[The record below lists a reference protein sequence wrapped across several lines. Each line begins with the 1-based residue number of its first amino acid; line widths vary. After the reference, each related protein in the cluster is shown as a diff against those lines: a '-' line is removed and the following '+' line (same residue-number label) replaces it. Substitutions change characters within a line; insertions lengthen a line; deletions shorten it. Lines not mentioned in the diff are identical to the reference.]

1 MEVLGIA
8 LQLVSSG
15 SASLG
20 YILQKAHHV
29 QNGLIADAA
38 KRTPV
43 HRSWRWLSGLLCMV
57 VSAGAAVGS
66 APLLNASVQAT
77 LGAATIVF
85 NGVLAWLILGDELLV
100 LDAIAI
106 LVIVLG
112 TVVAMAG
119 AEPSASYTFEQ
130 TLALLEDPLVYAFVG
145 ITWPLAALGVY
156 AVEKTAAQPRES
168 WVPAQATFMSIV
180 PPVLGGFCNNH
191 VLYAVKVVTTAIAG
205 GEWAAFRSAT
215 MYLYIAVQTA
225 AVVGQVRWLNT
236 GLLFFPPS
244 AIVPVFQVT
253 IILGGSLAGIVYYHD
268 LRSAPPGTIA
278 AFACGAAICSLGIVL
293 IQLKGARVAAFDKAR
308 ADAAAAAAAAAGG
321 SGSAPSSSASDEDD
335 DGGARLSA
343 DSPVAVRNPLAGAQ
357 AHGGPPSRAGGAGDA
372 TPPDSHS
379 GGSRGQRISA
389 MSSGGGAA
397 AAGGGGSRLGGGS
410 ASDAAPAT
418 PPLEQ
423 PLIAAADGGLAAARN
438 RSAATAAGP
447 RSRGGSKVAPSPTAA
462 GGATGGGGGD
472 GPSPPLRRRWFDLS
486 LSEAASAVVAA
497 RPRRSP
503 EWR

>member
-8 LQLVSSG
+8 LQLVSCG
-15 SASLG
+15 SSSLG

-43 HRSWRWLSGLLCMV
+43 HRSWRWLLGLLCMV
-57 VSAGAAVGS
+57 VGAGAAVIS
-66 APLLNASVQAT
+66 APMLNASVQAT

-85 NGVLAWLILGDELLV
+85 NGVLAWLILGDQLLV

-106 LVIVLG
+106 LIIVMG

-119 AEPSASYTFEQ
+119 AEPSATYTFEQ
-130 TLALLEDPLVYAFVG
+130 TLNLLEDPLVYAFVG
-145 ITWPLAALGVY
+145 ITWPLAALGIY

-180 PPVLGGFCNNH
+180 PPLLGGFCNNH

-244 AIVPVFQVT
+244 AIVPVFQVM
-253 IILGGSLAGIVYYHD
+253 IIIGGSLAGIVYYHD
-268 LRSAPPGTIA
+268 LRRAPPGTIA

-293 IQLKGARVAAFDKAR
+293 IQVKGARVAAFDKAR
-308 ADAAAAAAAAAGG
+308 ADAAACVAAAARAADASAPSGGASPGSSG
-321 SGSAPSSSASDEDD
+321 SGSG
-335 DGGARLSA
+335 DGG
-343 DSPVAVRNPLAGAQ
+343 DAVRNPLAAALVPATDG
-357 AHGGPPSRAGGAGDA
+357 AGGAGANALESDG
-372 TPPDSHS
+372 SS
-379 GGSRGQRISA
+379 VSSSSSSSSSRGLRISA
-389 MSSGGGAA
+389 MSTVGGS
-397 AAGGGGSRLGGGS
+397 SRLGGEAAA
-410 ASDAAPAT
+410 ASP

-423 PLIAAADGGLAAARN
+423 PLIASSATSGGLAAARS
-438 RSAATAAGP
+438 RSATAAGP
-447 RSRGGSKVAPSPTAA
+447 RSRGGSKVSPSSAPAA
-462 GGATGGGGGD
+462 EDEGR
-472 GPSPPLRRRWFDLS
+472 PKLQRRWFDLT
-486 LSEAASAVVAA
+486 LPEAVAA
-497 RPRRSP
+497 LTSARRPRGP
-503 EWR
+503 DWR